1 MDGLV
6 GNSSRDRAAI
16 YTSGVAATISGR
28 DPTIRMRIL
37 LLHPEDSP
45 LAGPWVGQCWDAV
58 YDLARSGGAAYER
71 WSSALGCPVKPIDG
85 IRDGLTEIH
94 KVSELLKLGLGHL
107 VDREGLDWW
116 ELTAIMVHQRL
127 ESLVILWKLANDVPR
142 DGEVWITRDGF
153 EANALRLRVGTRLH
167 LIPSP
172 AAPSRKGLRH
182 YADRLRHLP
191 IPQVLQ
197 ILGDKYDAGYRVRR
211 HFHPRP
217 RRSGKPVVL
226 VPSSYINMSLTA
238 IAYARLATDNDF
250 LLVSTRSSGKLKE
263 VPANVTQAW
272 LSSYAGDSSADEYRE
287 ILQRWGALED
297 AIESV
302 PELAALGRL
311 ALTDDF
317 PRRFADGLA
326 IRNAWLRV
334 LSFESVEAVLC
345 CDDSNPH
352 THIPLLL
359 GRRRGLP
366 AIACHHGALDGRY
379 LIKITHADVILAKS
393 RMEQDYLVNTCGVDS
408 SVVEI
413 GAPIGLDYLGS
424 SRAQERDCIVF
435 FSEPYETTAGR
446 ADEIY
451 RDVIPRLAEIAR
463 RSRKTLIVK
472 LHPSENLRD
481 RQSLADSVLTREQR
495 GAIQWLTGRF
505 DPALLLRT
513 WFGVTIQSS
522 VVVECAVQGVPCFLC
537 EWLDLWPYGYIT
549 QYKKFGVGIG
559 LRSPEEI
566 GSIPEILAT
575 HRPDP
580 RVVAGCWEAIT
591 PQRFEEILQRRRAV
605 GAIPVRMQ
613 GAQ

>member
-6 GNSSRDRAAI
+6 GNSSRAPVCTI

-45 LAGPWVGQCWDAV
+45 LVGPWLGQRWNAV
-58 YDLARSGGAAYER
+58 YDLARSGWDAYER
-71 WSSALGCPVKPIDG
+71 WSGALGCPVKPIDG

-127 ESLVILWKLANDVPR
+127 ESLVLLWKLANDVPR

-153 EANALRLRVGTRLH
+153 EANALRLRLGTRLH
-167 LIPSP
+167 LIPST
-172 AAPSRKGLRH
+172 AAQSRKGLRH

-211 HFHPRP
+211 HFHSPP

-238 IAYARLATDNDF
+238 IAYARLAPDNDF

-272 LSSYAGDSSADEYRE
+272 LASYAGDSSADEYRE

-297 AIESV
+297 EIESV

-334 LSFESVEAVLC
+334 LSLEPVEAVLC

-379 LIKITHADVILAKS
+379 LIKTCHADVILAKG
-393 RMEQDYLVNTCGVDS
+393 RMELDYLVQTCGVDS
-408 SVVEI
+408 SIVEI
-413 GAPIGLDYLGS
+413 GAPGAPEYVRKAGLEEGDW
-424 SRAQERDCIVF
+424 IIF
-435 FSEPYETTAGR
+435 FSEPYEATAGR
-446 ADEIY
+446 TEEIY
-451 RDVIPRLAEIAR
+451 RDVIPGLADLAR
-463 RSRKTLIVK
+463 RTGKTLVVK
-472 LHPSENLRD
+472 LHPSENLSD
-481 RQSLADSVLTREQR
+481 RQNLAEKSLTREQS
-495 GAIQWLTGRF
+495 GAIRWLTGRF
-505 DPALLLRT
+505 GVDLLQRT
-513 WFGVTIQSS
+513 WFGVTVQSS
-522 VVVECAVQGVPCFLC
+522 TAVECAVHGVPCFLC
-537 EWLDLWPYGYIT
+537 EWLDLWPYGYIA
-549 QYKKFGVGIG
+549 QYRKFRVGIG
-559 LRSPEEI
+559 LGAAEEI
-566 GSIPEILAT
+566 ASIPEKLAAYKS
-575 HRPDP
+575 DP
-580 RVVAGCWEAIT
+580 TIAEDCWEAISPET
-591 PQRFEEILQRRRAV
+591 FVEILEGRSAANV
-605 GAIPVRMQ
+605 VPLRMQ
-613 GAQ
+613 QS